1 LNSSHRH
8 VLLTIESR
16 GSPSDAT
23 DLEYPSTPSQV
34 PGSSSALPSRSERR
48 ETSSETESW
57 VERMA
62 RAFFRPHAGS
72 ASRLVHMV
80 RVVRGIHDA
89 IQYPQVVYESIW
101 LAEEGVFS
109 SSDPGES
116 RLRRLADGR
125 KRLEQGQSKFE
136 IANRIALIY
145 LAHDIEVLKMKEW
158 QLKSGETRQSAAVK
172 WIAGHLNITTDVV
185 KAEWRRSQNYI
196 RLVEICG
203 PGSLIELGTGVNW

>member
-16 GSPSDAT
+16 GSPSDTT

-34 PGSSSALPSRSERR
+34 PGSSSALSSRSERH
-48 ETSSETESW
+48 EASSETESW

-62 RAFFRPHAGS
+62 RAFFRPRAGS

-101 LAEEGVFS
+101 LAEDGVFS